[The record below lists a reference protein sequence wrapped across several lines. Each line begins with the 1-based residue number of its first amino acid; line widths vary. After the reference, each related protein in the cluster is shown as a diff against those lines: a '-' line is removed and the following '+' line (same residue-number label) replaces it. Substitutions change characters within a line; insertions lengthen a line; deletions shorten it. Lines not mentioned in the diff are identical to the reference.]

1 MPWPEGF
8 EEEPVGTLAD
18 VASELRR
25 GSLGPTD
32 AIARLRILTVFADAA
47 DLARIACLMGDLR
60 KDIATTSSAAVEQG
74 AQMKAVSVL
83 AGLPMGGQ
91 LSTTWR
97 AARRLTNFTLHLIG
111 PETSHTVKW
120 DSSTGAQVADIPA
133 TTAVSDPWVFMCV
146 FLHFR
151 HAASVASLLSEDDLH
166 ELGAFVTERLYT
178 GSKTEAI
185 ECTVRKLLYTL
196 DVDST
201 GTMALAS
208 LVMTRGPMELQAEEG
223 RCMYVAQAARGRTT
237 LMDEYTPSAV
247 AYSSSDDAG
256 EDSADGPSEDSSDEE
271 SIEPF
276 EGA

>member
-18 VASELRR
+18 VAD
-25 GSLGPTD
+25 GPAD

-223 RCMYVAQAARGRTT
+223 RCMYVAYVYHQYHNTVAAGRGVTALARDSTV
-237 LMDEYTPSAV
+237 EV
-247 AYSSSDDAG
+247 G
-256 EDSADGPSEDSSDEE
+256 ELSLGTFQSVVV
-271 SIEPF
+271 
-276 EGA
+276 

>member
-1 MPWPEGF
+1 M
-8 EEEPVGTLAD
+8 
-18 VASELRR
+18 
-25 GSLGPTD
+25 
-32 AIARLRILTVFADAA
+32 
-47 DLARIACLMGDLR
+47 
-60 KDIATTSSAAVEQG
+60 
-74 AQMKAVSVL
+74 
-83 AGLPMGGQ
+83 
-91 LSTTWR
+91 
-97 AARRLTNFTLHLIG
+97 TNFSLHLIG

-166 ELGAFVTERLYT
+166 ELGAFVTERMYT